1 MLFDLYRHHAAELHR
16 YLVSQLRCEETAADL
31 THEVFVR
38 LSSRTQAMRNPLAFA
53 YHVARNLVIDHH
65 RRRLAKPESDEPQE
79 FDEIPSTAP
88 DPETIAVTRQRLQR
102 VEDAIQSLPPQCRRA
117 FVLNR
122 FDGLSQAEVA
132 EQMGISRQM
141 AERHIAKALVHLRA
155 RLDDLK
161 TR

>member
-1 MLFDLYRHHAAELHR
+1 MLLDLYRHHAAELHR

-38 LSSRTQAMRNPLAFA
+38 LSGRNQAMRNPLAFA

-65 RRRLAKPESDEPQE
+65 RRRLARPESDESQE
-79 FDEIPSTAP
+79 YDDIPSTAP
-88 DPETIAVTRQRLQR
+88 DPETIAVTRQCLQR
-102 VEDAIQSLPPQCRRA
+102 VEDAIQRLPPQCRRA